1 MKYLFLSFSLLLSI
15 NSFSDKAN
23 DKLLELFTEKALR
36 SELTPIKEFLVAED
50 LPPVLHQFYLLIR
63 CRSLLAML
71 SNNEIFM
78 KDKEIA
84 EVVNSAKDVYSGW
97 QDIFFEKPRFSEQIF
112 STSRLDLTYEIYRKY
127 LEIGAGKNPKLS
139 WEFLMSEADY
149 CNDGTLAS
157 KEDLKEFLKF
167 E

>member
-36 SELTPIKEFLVAED
+36 SELTPIKEFLVVED

-63 CRSLLAML
+63 CRSLLGAL
-71 SNNEIFM
+71 SDTEFM
-78 KDKEIA
+78 KDKEFA
-84 EVVNSAKDVYSGW
+84 EVINSAKNVYDGW
-97 QDIFFEKPRFSEQIF
+97 QDIFFERPRFSEQIF
-112 STSRLDLTYEIYRKY
+112 STSRLDLTFEIYRKY
-127 LEIGAGKNPKLS
+127 SEILAGKNPKLS

-149 CNDGTLAS
+149 CNNGTLGS
-157 KEDLKEFLKF
+157 KEDLREFLKF

>member
-97 QDIFFEKPRFSEQIF
+97 QDIFFEKPRFS
-112 STSRLDLTYEIYRKY
+112 SV
-127 LEIGAGKNPKLS
+127 
-139 WEFLMSEADY
+139 
-149 CNDGTLAS
+149 
-157 KEDLKEFLKF
+157 
-167 E
+167 

>member
-1 MKYLFLSFSLLLSI
+1 
-15 NSFSDKAN
+15 
-23 DKLLELFTEKALR
+23 
-36 SELTPIKEFLVAED
+36 
-50 LPPVLHQFYLLIR
+50 
-63 CRSLLAML
+63 ML

>member
-1 MKYLFLSFSLLLSI
+1 MKYLFLSFLLLLSI
-15 NSFSDKAN
+15 NSFSNRAN

-36 SELTPIKEFLVAED
+36 SELSPIKEFLIDED
-50 LPPVLHQFYLLIR
+50 LPPTLHQYYLLIR
-63 CRSLLAML
+63 CRSLLVML
-71 SNNEIFM
+71 SNNEMFM

-84 EVVNSAKDVYSGW
+84 EVVNSAKDVYDGW
-97 QDIFFEKPRFSEQIF
+97 QDIFFEKPRFSKKIF
-112 STSRLDLTYEIYRKY
+112 KNSGLDLTYEIYRKY
-127 LEIGAGKNPKLS
+127 LEIAAGKNPKLS

-149 CNDGTLAS
+149 CNDGTLGS